1 MGEISVLEQRRSR
14 RGRLRIAASAALLA
28 LALAGCQR
36 QGAGGAG
43 PGANAPASP
52 NAAASDL
59 ARYATGA
66 MKNLAPSLDRA
77 LEPALPFDDGAGQ
90 PLDLSRFRGKVVVMN
105 LWATW
110 CGPCVTEMPTLA
122 ALQKHYEGTD
132 LVVVPISVDRKTS
145 IDDVKSF
152 IGVHPPL
159 SIYNDPTFAIPM
171 KLKVFGLPTTII
183 YDREGHEVARV
194 KGEAKWDSPEALALI
209 DHVLKEKP

>member
-1 MGEISVLEQRRSR
+1 MGEVSDLEQRGLRSR
-14 RGRLRIAASAALLA
+14 RIRIAASAALVA

-36 QGAGGAG
+36 QGAVGDAGGPAATAG
-43 PGANAPASP
+43 
-52 NAAASDL
+52 AAAGDL

-66 MKNLAPSLDRA
+66 MKNLIPSADNV
-77 LEPALPFDDGAGQ
+77 LEPNLPFDDGSGK
-90 PLDLSRFRGKVVVMN
+90 PLELSKFRGKVVVVN

-122 ALQKHYEGTD
+122 NLQKRYEGTD

-159 SIYNDPTFAIPM
+159 PIYNDPNFAIPM
-171 KLKVFGLPTTII
+171 KLKVMGLPTTII
-183 YDREGHEVARV
+183 YDREGREVARV
-194 KGEAKWDSPEALALI
+194 KGEAKWDSPEAIALI
-209 DHVLKEKP
+209 DHLLKEKS

>member
-1 MGEISVLEQRRSR
+1 MGEVSDLEKRGLRRR
-14 RGRLRIAASAALLA
+14 RVWIAASAALVG

-36 QGAGGAG
+36 QGAGATGTTVSAT
-43 PGANAPASP
+43 
-52 NAAASDL
+52 AAASDL
-59 ARYATGA
+59 ARYAVGA
-66 MKNLAPSLDRA
+66 MKNLVPSVDNA
-77 LEPALPFDDGAGQ
+77 LEPNIPFDDGAGK
-90 PLDLSRFRGKVVVMN
+90 PLDLSKFRGKVVVVN

-122 ALQKHYEGTD
+122 ALQKRFLGSD

-152 IGVHPPL
+152 IEVHPPL
-159 SIYNDPTFAIPM
+159 PIYNDPSFAIPM

-183 YDREGHEVARV
+183 YDREGREVARV

-209 DHVLKEKP
+209 DHLLKEKS